1 MITTEHI
8 LLGAILAETSYL
20 AYRSLAPSDGQPRIT
35 GAVKIVCDTSAL
47 IDGRVASIA
56 RSGFISSELIVP
68 RSVVRELQNMADRA
82 DHDKRERARYGLDVI
97 NELQDIPHLSVV
109 IYDDGELHHDGV
121 DEQLIVLA
129 KKLGARLCT
138 TDYNLNKVA
147 RTEGVMVV
155 NVNEIAHALRP
166 VYLPGERLKV
176 AIVSEGQ
183 NKDQGVGYLDD
194 GTMVV
199 IDHAKRHIGQV
210 IEAETVK
217 VLQTEAGKMVFAK
230 SLMPKAQQVKE
241 PIKTSRP
248 NQSSHRRRIG
258 QQRTSPEDSLV
269 DLANR
274 G

>member
-1 MITTEHI
+1 
-8 LLGAILAETSYL
+8 
-20 AYRSLAPSDGQPRIT
+20 
-35 GAVKIVCDTSAL
+35 
-47 IDGRVASIA
+47 
-56 RSGFISSELIVP
+56 
-68 RSVVRELQNMADRA
+68 
-82 DHDKRERARYGLDVI
+82 
-97 NELQDIPHLSVV
+97 
-109 IYDDGELHHDGV
+109 
-121 DEQLIVLA
+121 
-129 KKLGARLCT
+129 
-138 TDYNLNKVA
+138 
-147 RTEGVMVV
+147 MVV

-210 IEAETVK
+210 IEAGTVK
-217 VLQTEAGKMVFAK
+217 VRQTEAGKMVFAK